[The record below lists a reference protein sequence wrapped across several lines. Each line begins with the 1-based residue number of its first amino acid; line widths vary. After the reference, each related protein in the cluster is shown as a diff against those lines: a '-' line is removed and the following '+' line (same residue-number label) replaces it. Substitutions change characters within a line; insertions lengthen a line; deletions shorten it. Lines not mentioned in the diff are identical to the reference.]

1 MNNNLPSEY
10 QRVEYISKSETN
22 QRSAFID
29 TLLYPLNIK
38 TMIADVSFDR
48 VALSGGSYLIGGYY
62 PNATSGTTYFSHLVL
77 HSDRKIGIGYG
88 YTWAYTNVRWELGE
102 RHTIKTTLEKN
113 NQTIL
118 LDGVQIG
125 KWAFGTDR
133 PTINTTVP
141 LFTYQYANNRLHN
154 YGWSGK
160 IYSIKLYNDN
170 DKLIRD
176 FIPCYRR
183 SDLEPGL
190 YDFVENKFYI
200 NNGQGSFTAGP
211 EIKTY
216 EEPIKRLEVNWSD
229 SMEQTFEYYEVDP
242 ITWKDKKPL
251 DMVKTCNISRDDDAD
266 TLGSAT
272 LDIDN
277 TLGECYVRVY
287 LIINQ
292 NGNRFKIVLGT
303 FLVQTPSSSYD
314 GKTRKVSMD
323 AYTPLLELK
332 ENPPPL
338 GFALLKNEN
347 IMRQAYLIVRDNCRA
362 PVVETTSDKTL
373 QDNFVADPNEKWL
386 SYISDLIA
394 QAKYRLH
401 LDEEGKILFAPIQ
414 KVDELQPVFTF
425 NDDNSSIL
433 YPEITMQHDLY
444 GIPNVVE
451 VVCSTGVKEYTARV
465 VNDDPN
471 SLTSTVN
478 RGREILYR
486 DTNPNLTGYPTEEQ
500 IDEYAKL
507 LLEKLSSVEYQITYT
522 HGYCPVRVGDA
533 VRLNYKRAGL
543 EGIKAKV
550 IKQSIKCENGCSVNE
565 TAVFTKKLWN

>member
-1 MNNNLPSEY
+1 MSNNLPSEY
-10 QRVEYISKSETN
+10 QRVEYISKSEIS

-29 TLLYPLNIK
+29 TLLYPSSIK
-38 TMIADVSFDR
+38 TMIADISFDR
-48 VALSGGSYLIGGYY
+48 VAQSGGSYLIGGYY
-62 PNATSGTTYFSHLVL
+62 PYATSGTTYFSHLVL
-77 HSDRKIGIGYG
+77 NSDRRIGIGYAND
-88 YTWAYTNVRWELGE
+88 WIYTNVYWKLGE
-102 RHTIKTTLEKN
+102 RHIVKTTLEKG
-113 NQTIL
+113 NQIIL
-118 LDGVQIG
+118 LDGNQIG

-133 PTINTTVP
+133 PTINITVP
-141 LFTYQYANNRLHN
+141 LFTYQYANNRLQN

-190 YDFVENKFYI
+190 YDFVENKFYT
-200 NNGQGSFTAGP
+200 NSGQSNFTAGP

-216 EEPIKRLEVNWSD
+216 EEPIKQIEVNWAD

-277 TLGECYVRVY
+277 TLGECYIRVY

-314 GKTRKVSMD
+314 GKTRKV
-323 AYTPLLELK
+323 
-332 ENPPPL
+332 L

-543 EGIKAKV
+543 EGVKAKV